1 MTSSLFV
8 TWDGGGNVPPALGV
22 AAELQ
27 RRGHAVR
34 MLGHPGQ
41 RQAVEAAGL
50 RFEPYRHA
58 RAWSPV
64 TRANSPRWAVNYLR
78 LFTEAAVGV
87 DVAESLRREPTD
99 VAVVDCM
106 LLAGIKAAQDLAV
119 PQVTLMHT
127 VHRYLHD
134 AWVRGPIGVVA
145 RAKGMPPARLWRRS
159 DLSLLVTVAGLDEAA
174 ALPANV
180 RVTGPVW
187 PAGAPAPMPHAARQ
201 PRILISLSSI
211 YYVGQKAV
219 LQSILEAVADLPVQ
233 AVLTIG
239 HGVAADELRPPAN
252 VEVHQFLPHAQVL
265 PTVSLVVGHAG
276 HSTTMQA
283 LAHDLPMV
291 LIPMTRLADQPA
303 VARAVARQGAA
314 TVLHK
319 TASVGDIRA
328 AIVQMLG
335 DGPHRAAAAR
345 LGRHIRSADGA
356 AVAADLI
363 EKLAVPNPRSGR
375 PEQPRR

>member
-64 TRANSPRWAVNYLR
+64 TRTNSPQWAVKYLR
-78 LFTEAAVGV
+78 LFTETAVGV
-87 DVAESLRREPTD
+87 DVAESLRREPAD
-99 VAVVDCM
+99 IAVVDCM
-106 LLAGIKAAQDLAV
+106 LLAGIKAAQDLPV
-119 PQVTLMHT
+119 QQVTLMHT
-127 VHRYLHD
+127 LHRYLHG
-134 AWVRGPIGVVA
+134 AWARGPIGMVA
-145 RAKGMPPARLWRRS
+145 RAKGMPPARLWRGS
-159 DLSLLVTVAGLDEAA
+159 DLSLVATAPDLDETA
-174 ALPANV
+174 ALPENV

-187 PAGAPAPMPHAARQ
+187 PVGAPTPTPYAQRQ

-211 YYVGQKAV
+211 YYVGQAAV
-219 LQSILEAVADLPVQ
+219 LQSIMEAVADLPVQ
-233 AVLTIG
+233 AVLTVG
-239 HGVAADELRPPAN
+239 HGVAADAIRPPAN
-252 VEVHQFLPHAQVL
+252 VEVHQFLPHAQIM

-276 HSTTMQA
+276 HSTTVQA

-291 LIPMTRLADQPA
+291 LIPMTALGDQPA
-303 VARAVARQGAA
+303 VASAVARQGAA
-314 TVLHK
+314 TVLRK
-319 TASVGDIRA
+319 SASASDIRA
-328 AIVQMLG
+328 AIEHMLG
-335 DGPHRAAAAR
+335 DGPHRDAAAR
-345 LGRHIRSADGA
+345 LGRQIRSADGA
-356 AVAADLI
+356 TVAADLI
-363 EKLAVPNPRSGR
+363 EKMTVATRPRS
-375 PEQPRR
+375 